1 MSDIVTLDGRE
12 IEISHPDKLLYPD
25 AYIPKHVVVE
35 YYQRIAEVMLPHV
48 RGRPV
53 SMQRFPDGLRGE
65 GFYQKEAPDY
75 FPDWIDRVE
84 VPKKEGGRIVQI
96 TIESAAT
103 LVYLAN
109 QACLTPHVWLSRKDR
124 LDHPDRMIF
133 DLDPP
138 DGGDRDFGTVLDVA
152 RELVELLEELRLRPF
167 VMTTGSRGLHVTVP
181 LDASEPFDGVRAF
194 ARRVAERL
202 AEQHPKTLTT
212 ETGKAKRRGRLFL
225 DYLRN
230 AYGQTGVAPYALR
243 PRPGAPVATPLSLHE
258 LSRGDLSSRSYRMSN
273 IFRRLA
279 QKDDPWKDIDD
290 HARGL
295 DEARE
300 RLQAAAHGS

>member
-1 MSDIVTLDGRE
+1 MSDTLTVDGRE
-12 IEISHPDKLLYPD
+12 IAISHPDKLLYPD

-48 RGRPV
+48 RGRPI
-53 SMQRFPDGLRGE
+53 SMQRFPDGLRGQ
-65 GFYQKEAPDY
+65 GFYQKEVPDY

-84 VPKKEGGRIVQI
+84 VPKKEGGSVVQV

-133 DLDPP
+133 DLDPS
-138 DGGDRDFGTVLDVA
+138 GEGKEDFTTVLEAA
-152 RELVELLEELRLRPF
+152 RELVDLLDGLGLRPF
-167 VMTTGSRGLHVTVP
+167 VMTTGSRGVHVTVP
-181 LDASEPFDGVRAF
+181 LDASEPFDDVRAF
-194 ARRVAERL
+194 ARRVAEHL
-202 AEQHPKTLTT
+202 ARRHPNKLTT
-212 ETGKAKRRGRLFL
+212 ETHKVDRRGRLFL

-243 PRPGAPVATPLSLHE
+243 PRPGAPVAAPLSLHE
-258 LSRGDLSSRSYRMSN
+258 LNRGDLSSHSYRMSN

-279 QKDDPWKDIDD
+279 QKKDPWREIDD

-295 DEARE
+295 GEARE
-300 RLQAAAHGS
+300 RLAATEG

>member
-1 MSDIVTLDGRE
+1 MSDTVTVDGRE

-75 FPDWIDRVE
+75 FPGWIDRVE
-84 VPKKEGGRIVQI
+84 VPKKEGGRVVQV

-109 QACLTPHVWLSRKDR
+109 QACLTPHVWLSRKER
-124 LDHPDRMIF
+124 LDRPDRMIF

-138 DGGDRDFGTVLDVA
+138 DGGNMGFSSVLDIA
-152 RELVELLEELRLRPF
+152 RELVELLDGLGLQPF

-181 LDASEPFDGVRAF
+181 LDTSEPFDDVRAF
-194 ARRVAERL
+194 ARQVAEIL
-202 AEQHPKTLTT
+202 AARRPRMVTT
-212 ETGKAKRRGRLFL
+212 ATSKAERRGRLFL

-243 PRPGAPVATPLSLHE
+243 PRPGAPVAAPLSLHE
-258 LSRGDLSSRSYRMSN
+258 LGRGDLSSCSYRMSN

-295 DEARE
+295 EEARA
-300 RLQAAAHGS
+300 RLEDLE